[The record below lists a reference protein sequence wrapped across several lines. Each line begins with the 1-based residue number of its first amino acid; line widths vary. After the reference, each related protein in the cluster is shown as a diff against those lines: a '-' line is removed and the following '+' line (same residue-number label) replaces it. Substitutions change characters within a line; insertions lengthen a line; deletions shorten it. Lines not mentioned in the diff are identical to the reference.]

1 MNIRPSTLLN
11 SLFITL
17 FLLTPIL
24 LQAHCDSMDGPVVQ
38 DAKIALENGEITPVL
53 KWITD
58 EHEAKV
64 KTIFHEVL
72 NIRGKSENV
81 QQVADR
87 HFFETVVRLHRQAEG
102 APYTGL
108 KPAGTDFG
116 PAIAAADKALEN
128 GSLSDV
134 HQLLMKEIEAGL
146 HHYYEKVQELKDFD
160 PEDVEAARKYVNA
173 YVKYMHYIEP
183 IYQIA
188 TSEVEHSVGGGHE
201 H

>member
-1 MNIRPSTLLN
+1 MNTRTTTLLTF
-11 SLFITL
+11 LFATL
-17 FLLTPIL
+17 FSLSPIL
-24 LQAHCDSMDGPVVQ
+24 SQAHCDSMDGPVVK
-38 DAKIALENGEITPVL
+38 DAQAALENGDITPIL

-58 EHEAKV
+58 EQEAEV
-64 KTIFHEVL
+64 ESVFREVL
-72 NIRGKSENV
+72 NIREKDEEV

-116 PAIAAADKALEN
+116 PAITAADEALKD
-128 GSLSDV
+128 GSLADV

-173 YVKYMHYIEP
+173 YVKYMHYVEP
-183 IYQIA
+183 LYQTA
-188 TSEVEHSVGGGHE
+188 TSEVEHSVGGDQH
-201 H
+201 